1 MLSPAAQVFLSRSTS
16 PTFNLTL
23 EEHLF
28 RTRPADAPLCLI
40 YRNTPCVVLGR
51 NQNPWKELDVRE
63 MRRLG
68 LQWTRRRSGGGA
80 VYHVG
85 SHQRGSCPPSA
96 ETADPGIR
104 RLQDLGNS
112 NYSFHVARDDFLRA
126 THSELVVRAL
136 NAAPIHL
143 TAPADASAASDQ
155 LLGTPSG
162 AYVNARNDICVRVR
176 MGGSAAADQGAERK
190 VSGSAYKLISARAY
204 HHGTMLLSAQL
215 SALGSSLH
223 DARGAALVSNG
234 VASVPSPV
242 VNLSTAYPH
251 RAHALT
257 HEAFEDSVSAEF
269 ARVYGSARVEH
280 VDETH
285 PIAQEERFVKGRA
298 ELRSWQWTHGQ
309 TPEFT
314 HELRFDAA
322 AARAGAVALH
332 DVSFRLAL
340 RVKGGV
346 IEEATLAD
354 VSAASH
360 ETAIRAVVA
369 RLTGARYDVL
379 ATAPLR
385 EGGETPAEVQQ
396 EAERALHELQYVAT
410 GEEDAESRTARS
422 LVTWLK
428 HAL

>member
-1 MLSPAAQVFLSRSTS
+1 MCVEDSHLPKATLHRAAD
-16 PTFNLTL
+16 N
-23 EEHLF
+23 
-28 RTRPADAPLCLI
+28 D
-40 YRNTPCVVLGR
+40 
-51 NQNPWKELDVRE
+51 
-63 MRRLG
+63 RLG
-68 LQWTRRRSGGGA
+68 IG
-80 VYHVG
+80 
-85 SHQRGSCPPSA
+85 
-96 ETADPGIR
+96 

-136 NAAPIHL
+136 NAAPIEL
-143 TAPADASAASDQ
+143 TAPADPSAASDQ

-223 DARGAALVSNG
+223 DARGAALVSKG

-257 HEAFEDSVSAEF
+257 HEVFEESVSAEF
-269 ARVYGSARVEH
+269 ARVYGSGRVEH

-285 PIAQEERFVKGRA
+285 AIAQEERFVKGRE

-322 AARAGAVALH
+322 AAKASAADLRNA
-332 DVSFRLAL
+332 SFSLAL

-354 VSAASH
+354 VSAAGD

-369 RLTGARYDVL
+369 RMSGARYDTL

-385 EGGETPAEVQQ
+385 EGGETPADTQQ
-396 EAERALHELQYVAT
+396 ETERALRELQYTET
-410 GEEDAESRTARS
+410 GEGDAESRTARS
-422 LVTWLK
+422 LVAWLK
-428 HAL
+428 CAL